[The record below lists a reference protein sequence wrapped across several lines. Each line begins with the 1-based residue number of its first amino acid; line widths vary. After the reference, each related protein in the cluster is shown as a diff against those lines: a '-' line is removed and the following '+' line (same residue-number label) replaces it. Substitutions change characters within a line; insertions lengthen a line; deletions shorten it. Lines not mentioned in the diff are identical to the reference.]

1 MNTFKK
7 IIGQEENIWHSLAIR
22 FGLVLFTSLIII
34 WFLPRNEA
42 KQYAYE
48 IGEPWHYGTLIAKFD
63 FPVYKTDETLQRERD
78 SLLHSFQPY
87 CNYDSTVE
95 AVQTAR
101 LRIELAKA
109 GELPAGFAH
118 ALIEKLHQLY
128 QTGIMGTPLYN
139 SFNNDTT
146 AQVRVVFGKDAES
159 RKVGHILSTMTAYE
173 QLLDDGYLAKE
184 RLLMQKLNMIDF
196 IMPNLILDKN
206 RTETARNDLLSGI
219 TPASGMVMA
228 GQKIIDQGD
237 IVDDYNYRVL
247 NSMEKDLDRRQ
258 AGKSQITSH
267 FVGNIIYVMAFMLLF
282 TLYLTLFRR
291 DYFSKPRCV
300 AMLYTFIALFP
311 LCVSLMVEHN
321 YFNFSVYVLP
331 FALSPI
337 FVRIFMDSRTAFI
350 THLVTVLISACA
362 LRYQFDFIIIQTISG
377 LVAIY
382 SLREVSTRSQIFRT
396 ALWVFVSTIAMYS
409 ALKLMESNG
418 ELTLGRS
425 MYYQFLINGVL
436 LLLAYPL
443 MFVIEK
449 TFGFVSVL
457 TLIELSDT
465 NKGLL
470 RKLSEIAPGTF
481 QHSITV
487 GNLASE
493 IANKIGAKATL
504 ARTGALYHD
513 IGKIKN
519 PAFFTENQQGGVNPH
534 SNLTEKESA
543 RIIIAHV
550 ADGVKLAEEYNL
562 PVVIRDFILT
572 HHGCGMSKFFYIKYQ
587 NEHPNEVVDK
597 GPFTYRGPN
606 PSTREQAILMMADS
620 CEAASHSL
628 KEYTEVSI
636 AKLVNQLVDQQVKDN
651 LFSECK
657 ITFYDI
663 AVAKQVLIERLKA
676 IYHTRI
682 QYPEQAIK
690 TK

>member
-22 FGLVLFTSLIII
+22 AGLVFLTSFIII

-63 FPVYKTDETLQRERD
+63 FPVYKTDETVQRERD

-87 CNYDSTVE
+87 YNYDNSVE
-95 AVQTAR
+95 SVQTAK
-101 LRIELAKA
+101 LRVELAKA
-109 GELPAGFAH
+109 GTLPPGFAQ

-128 QTGIMGTPLYN
+128 QTGIMGTPQYN

-146 AQVRVVFGKDAES
+146 SQIRVVFGKDAES
-159 RKVGHILSTMTAYE
+159 RKVSLIYSTMTAYE
-173 QLLDDGYLAKE
+173 LLLDDSYLSKE
-184 RLLMQKLNMIDF
+184 RLLMQRLNMNDY
-196 IMPNLILDKN
+196 IMPNLILDRN

-219 TPASGMVMA
+219 SPASGMVMA
-228 GQKIIDQGD
+228 GQKIIGQGD
-237 IVDDYNYRVL
+237 MVDDYNYRVL
-247 NSMEKDLDRRQ
+247 NSMEKEIDRRQ
-258 AGKSQITSH
+258 AGKSQITRH
-267 FVGNIIYVMAFMLLF
+267 FVGNIIYVIAFMLLF

-311 LCVSLMVEHN
+311 LCVSLMMEHS
-321 YFNFSVYVLP
+321 YFSFSVYVLP
-331 FALSPI
+331 FAMGPI
-337 FVRIFMDSRTAFI
+337 FVRIFLDSRTAFV
-350 THLVTVLISACA
+350 THLITVLISACA
-362 LRYQFDFIIIQTISG
+362 LRYQFDFIIIQTIAG
-377 LVAIY
+377 LIAIY

-396 ALWVFVSTIAMYS
+396 ALWVFVATCAMYF

-418 ELTLGRS
+418 DMRFGRS
-425 MYYQFLINGVL
+425 MYYHFLINGVL

-443 MFVIEK
+443 MFVVEK

-519 PAFFTENQQGGVNPH
+519 PAFFTENQQGGMNPH
-534 SNLTEKESA
+534 DNLTEKESA

-550 ADGVKLAEEYNL
+550 TDGVKLAEEYDL

-572 HHGCGMSKFFYIKYQ
+572 HHGCGMSKYFYIKYQ

-597 GPFTYRGPN
+597 SPFTYPGPN

-628 KEYTEVSI
+628 KEYTEESI
-636 AKLVNQLVDQQVKDN
+636 AKLVNQLVDQQVKDG

-682 QYPEQAIK
+682 KYPERIVK
-690 TK
+690 E